1 MTGYEK
7 KSHPAQKI
15 LTAITMEK
23 HLPLKVAKSKVTFTG
38 EQKAMPDKELA
49 IIGRKD
55 TSHKCVRIK
64 ILPILKRGRLK
75 R

>member
-1 MTGYEK
+1 MKK

-38 EQKAMPDKELA
+38 EQKAMPDGERHEWVSDKWQYNKKGKL
-49 IIGRKD
+49 
-55 TSHKCVRIK
+55 
-64 ILPILKRGRLK
+64 LP
-75 R
+75 

>member
-1 MTGYEK
+1 
-7 KSHPAQKI
+7 
-15 LTAITMEK
+15 MEK